1 MYGDSIISA
10 NTVADGN
17 DKLYG
22 NDGSGSLFGFSGSGL
37 LRGGGGNDSIQ
48 AWDRGGTSE
57 DIVTGD
63 GDDFI
68 SAVNSAKDTID
79 CGDRDDTVY
88 FDEVGEVV
96 ADNCEHQSPSHLE

>member
-22 NDGSGSLFGFSGSGL
+22 NDGSDTLFGFSGSDL

-68 SAVNSAKDTID
+68 SAVDSAKDTID